1 MNKDINVKI
10 VGIRFYEMLDNIEP
24 NTTLTKRL
32 IRTIERESLTKPF
45 KELEEQF
52 TISNM
57 TIRRIFDK
65 HIKELEDNRVL
76 VVPRV
81 LGIDEAHL
89 NYKMRGVLTDIENN
103 RLIEITKDNSKPSI
117 TRCRIFV

>member
-1 MNKDINVKI
+1 
-10 VGIRFYEMLDNIEP
+10 MLDNIEP

-76 VVPRV
+76 VAPRV

>member
-1 MNKDINVKI
+1 
-10 VGIRFYEMLDNIEP
+10 MLDSIEP

-32 IRTIERESLTKPF
+32 IRTIERESL

-76 VVPRV
+76 VAPRV

-89 NYKMRGVLTDIENN
+89 NYKMRGVL
-103 RLIEITKDNSKPSI
+103 ITTINIKYP
-117 TRCRIFV
+117 FF